1 MARTKKQVLQAT
13 ARKQQLLLEAEQRA
27 ARQAEQ
33 AGQNPA
39 RKGRPVKP
47 ETSTASSSSTGA
59 TKHVD
64 PQVRPPGRPIK
75 TPSPRKLKPLLEPLG
90 VKEADDGKVNSD
102 GSLYK
107 KIILAPQRK
116 NKVSEDVQADSAKA
130 VDKKNKKEEYLD
142 QTVTVNLD
150 AEKEDNYIPT
160 PVSGPVNMKKAKL
173 TARKS
178 TNALKKAE
186 AQELL
191 QSLTRKETEAQPN
204 PSLDI
209 PNAHLVQISPEDVGR
224 SIQLNAHQEA
234 FPIHKLYARKSG
246 LYPPVYPK
254 LKARKSIRSP
264 SKGNAKKSFLTARKS
279 FPPCTLAPEEVELY
293 RDNDQPSSSSTP
305 DVESV
310 TVFPSIHEAVI
321 TLPKSETLPVA
332 LVCIKDIYKGP
343 DPAEGNEGEAIKETP
358 PHTIRRSNSHQ
369 SPRRSNERPKS
380 PRRKSPKGDRK
391 TKNIFEQF
399 QNEMKE
405 KGSRSMR
412 MSPNKKGA
420 SQEVASTAISS
431 AMKVL
436 RSVSEKVDGRKR
448 KSEAS
453 GLSPRKKSPRRNSLK
468 GGSPDKPDAVTRRNS
483 NSPARSPR
491 SGKKAK
497 EVPDKR
503 RSGSASPRGERR
515 IRSPSVKLQDDNVV
529 YMPLVKKGK
538 VSSKTSPNEF
548 MLTLKGQP
556 SEQTNIA
563 KDSESKTGVIRQ
575 LDFVELCKEQ
585 IVKNIAETVSDD
597 DSPIISG
604 ASLNAMTGLP
614 IRSSSP
620 KPSTSTSE
628 GPSDN
633 SVPEDIGVRSKGL
646 LDLISKVDNRI
657 KTALFAPLESTQ
669 CMEEEE
675 CSDVSSLNTS
685 HNSDTL
691 SHLVDQMEA
700 ETTKAVI
707 KEVDSKP
714 QSDSKGDV
722 ENDTV
727 PPDVKCGE
735 LYRRLTGKVA
745 DSLSPSKSQ
754 RQVLSSPVKPPS
766 DTVKDMVTD
775 NVLILDKSEGC
786 LLKKHLLSP
795 VKSVIEDVYVKCEQ
809 KGEAHPVQC
818 DPTPPDTSIKG
829 SKPEETIEGKRFP
842 LWRKLYRTKEPLP
855 LEILAKAE
863 KDCNVNKK
871 SAFVSDELENYL
883 EDVKKLN
890 LKSEQSLDREEH
902 NASPE
907 SVDFGSEVKEIEPDF
922 DEVEGVLFVSFASK
936 DLMDAHIA
944 VEKKN
949 HWDKDAN
956 HLLGVSRLLSF
967 EKEKQDGDSPE
978 QGKAKTPS
986 SLNLRGQHMKWK
998 KYKRM
1003 LKEEFENLQLTR
1015 ERGDPY
1021 SVFRHPEKTSDI
1033 TKIKGWRN
1041 KFVDMEG
1048 DAGKLHWRTE
1058 ERLLRNLEPDDIKA
1072 LGIKKKRR
1080 KNIVFTHRKGTS
1092 KDIGYPAGR
1101 TSIYGQSG
1109 SPEEI
1114 GDNWDMM
1121 MEEYEE
1127 PLYGDYGEDG
1137 SDHTDEE
1144 MRSINWSYGHS
1155 EEGVSLL
1162 DMDSSVRDRPFGYA
1176 KRAQVRNEFA
1186 ELFCWGEE
1194 EMKIMKNLGGRVRNR
1209 RKKNDPRDMTS
1220 LLRDSESPEMKKK
1233 FRLKMKV
1240 KRSDYIPVAVITEQ
1254 MALDATCALD
1264 CGIYKPT
1271 KAGTG
1276 CTDNIMTKT
1285 MVLKTVQ
1292 PAAFAGRKLL
1302 NKGSTL
1308 FRAQRDPKRTM
1319 LKSGVPTEYV
1329 KRVNSVEGD
1338 GTADGSLDNHDSLD
1352 EDGMVID
1359 GSGDSKRPCDKPGCR
1374 YGCICHLCNDN
1385 QEDLEPRS
1393 QESHTCNKEYCR
1405 LGCICDSLV
1414 SNQDTA
1420 IPFHCGKPECM
1431 IECVCSRP
1439 ERRSSAGATSSGLPD
1454 DGANS
1459 SDEIPP
1465 LIQDSDVS
1473 AEGSKFE
1480 NQKAKEDKPA
1490 VSKTWSRH
1498 PKGDKYSNLPKR
1510 ESRHRMS
1517 KNLDA
1522 ITRKALMVYETSE
1535 VYCEQS
1541 GRSRKKHT
1549 EEISPGSRAA
1559 VSKLT
1564 SPTNKAKGPVLPKV
1578 MKRKPSLSQEVVQ
1591 ISDDDDDDNTDVT
1604 SCARS
1609 AAFSPT
1615 KTSDR
1620 NLSNDPTVVRI
1631 EKTENESDASS
1642 ISVTPGGSRPGTPG
1656 PNPQDLGRRLAKVA
1670 IDCQNKDGAPKN
1682 SDKHRP
1688 HAAELPKRKP
1698 SRTLPTDLLHAQ
1710 WHTQMVCLKANPK
1723 PKETKDPGSESEPE
1737 EIKLLEFMAN
1747 CNWDNA
1753 KPQILSRVAQCLS
1766 RGVYPD
1772 PRRMVIGD
1780 FIVEI
1785 MPKAEKCAVIPPE
1798 LKGKLPE
1805 HMYSIR
1811 VKVMR
1816 KASESDIK
1824 KFQAASA
1831 AAHLKQHR
1839 ASLNKPRDSFSVQSC
1854 DTASRRIF
1862 KNTSYGGP
1870 DKNGAL
1876 SHTLQKTLP
1885 PTPSSSAPPS
1895 AATSSAAPSVSMG
1908 ISGFNRLQISHP
1920 SSTFMES
1927 SGNSTMTIDGNR
1939 SEIMKLND
1947 ISGNRDAESDSA
1959 DIEHITVQ
1967 NTETGDSISMVVGTM
1982 DSKKKG
1988 KKPEKEAK
1996 LSGNEPVKK
2005 KNKAKLQSPQGDVV
2019 HESKP
2024 KILKGSTT
2032 SSLDKLGKIPLS
2044 GPVDEKF
2051 ASIFGCVEESPGG
2064 AGYVRDGE
2072 VTIDLTDDNVET
2084 SHNDTHDEPEQLVLD
2099 PKSVNPPGNG
2109 RNEAS
2114 SVKILPSSADM
2125 KHVRPSTPKSFPPI
2139 QNQTFQIRGPAA
2151 PPIGQILVPVPGP
2164 TMQTAGSQII
2174 LAGAPVATNVSTVGN
2189 SRPTK
2194 TIISTPGGKL
2204 YGPFTDINDVKML
2217 QVKNPDGT
2225 TQPLLRFL
2233 PANSFPIVPPAKSV
2247 GSQGSKITKS
2257 LLGTKY
2263 IPGPHGTILRLEEV
2277 VENKSQEKTKVLIE
2291 EDAKPSKKRRRK
2303 KNVDPAS
2310 AKGLNALSADEPS
2323 SRGLKKKGR
2332 KSDQSNSVESFDEVD
2347 GSSGSKVRKGGS
2359 KSQPMATGKCPVGKD
2374 IEKKVS
2380 SETHLVTSL
2389 DEEDSGTAQQ
2399 TLNQVHVLQDTAD
2412 KENKVEYCEAAAGTN
2427 KKHGDGDKE
2436 SSQKKVARKPGQST
2450 SGGAVDGGL
2459 RQARSLSLDS
2469 PDTIKTSTPNPGAY
2483 KIQKTQQGFLPV
2495 KRQRSDSDS
2504 AAFADSSKRI
2514 KLVDGRPSSDAL
2526 GSPSQI
2532 LANIESSMKLTP
2544 IQKFKGRMNLPVID
2558 ISDDDSQMSL
2568 DGCSI
2573 SGHSLQGQH
2582 TINISEEEKLDVL
2595 GGVDPDTHPLEDAR
2609 ETLYRQLKEDEEDF
2623 RGEVRERKTNKERA
2637 RRQDILCMFMYL
2649 YNSISEGEDNP
2660 PVTLSRQKVLD
2671 AALMTI
2677 ECEKQRSAQLI
2688 EDLKMEKF
2696 YRRAQRRR
2704 LRVAVDGLLKKGIS
2718 AKVIGSHLEEV
2729 KQQELKRHSKR
2740 HLLRKI
2746 IKYGMQKSQDEKEV
2760 EMEKDTSAPSPSAAS
2775 ASIGSPSTSLST
2787 EARTCN
2793 AKETNGNSIG
2803 DKLRAAPGM
2812 KVDPN
2817 NPSCFWSESEKF
2829 VIEIE
2834 KDDDEESVNEDIEER
2849 ETTENVLAENVKDIT
2864 DMKLKFEKVGKA
2876 IVSEQ
2881 GGTVEDG
2888 ECVKNSGKI
2897 PSMQNSPVQKEK
2909 GDIKLREKGSAKS
2922 GQRTLQRSNSEEAI
2936 LQVESFIENAAR
2948 LSYDCDDLDVTDAV
2962 CDDKSPEEEP
2972 RLPTIEQAEKINE
2985 IQKVVNKPV
2994 SKTEENQPV
3003 ECLAD
3008 EMCVET
3014 LEREKSP
3021 EKDAMFSLLLPS
3033 ELNFDDA
3040 SVESV
3045 PLESKTPSENCSS
3058 EATGNLNKVGAIR
3071 EISQSEASQG
3081 SDKTD
3086 TSSIRE
3092 NGKSGKKENFL
3103 ICDVRG
3109 LAKNEFFCTK

>member
-47 ETSTASSSSTGA
+47 DTSAASSSGIGV

-75 TPSPRKLKPLLEPLG
+75 TPSPRKVKPLLESLG
-90 VKEADDGKVNSD
+90 GKEAEDVKGNTDGT
-102 GSLYK
+102 LYK
-107 KIILAPQRK
+107 KIILAPQKK
-116 NKVSEDVQADSAKA
+116 NKLSEDVQAKEETTDRSNAL
-130 VDKKNKKEEYLD
+130 DKKSKKEECLD
-142 QTVTVNLD
+142 PPVILNLD
-150 AEKEDNYIPT
+150 AEKDNYIPT
-160 PVSGPVNMKKAKL
+160 PISGPVNMKKTKF

-191 QSLTRKETEAQPN
+191 QSLARKETGAQPN
-204 PSLDI
+204 PTLEI
-209 PNAHLVQISPEDVGR
+209 PNAHVIPISPEAGGTPV
-224 SIQLNAHQEA
+224 QLNPNQKV
-234 FPIHKLYARKSG
+234 FPFHKLYERKSG
-246 LYPPVYPK
+246 PYPQVYPK

-264 SKGNAKKSFLTARKS
+264 SKGSAKKSFLTARKS

-310 TVFPSIHEAVI
+310 SVFPSIHEAVI
-321 TLPKSETLPVA
+321 TLPKSQTLPVA

-343 DPAEGNEGEAIKETP
+343 DPAEGNEGQTMKETP
-358 PHTIRRSNSHQ
+358 PHIIRRSNSNQ
-369 SPRRSNERPKS
+369 STKRSNERPKS
-380 PRRKSPKGDRK
+380 PRRKSLKGDRK
-391 TKNIFEQF
+391 AKNIFEQF
-399 QNEMKE
+399 QNEIKE
-405 KGSRSMR
+405 KGSRSKK
-412 MSPNKKGA
+412 MSSNKKSAG
-420 SQEVASTAISS
+420 QEVASTAISS

-436 RSVSEKVDGRKR
+436 RSVSEKVDGQKR
-448 KSEAS
+448 KSEKS

-468 GGSPDKPDAVTRRNS
+468 GDSPEMPDAEPRRKS

-497 EVPDKR
+497 DVPDKR

-548 MLTLKGQP
+548 MLTLKGQLC
-556 SEQTNIA
+556 EETNKA
-563 KDSESKTGVIRQ
+563 KDCESKSGAIRQ
-575 LDFVELCKEQ
+575 LDFVERCKEQ
-585 IVKNIAETVSDD
+585 IVKNISETGD
-597 DSPIISG
+597 DSPVISG
-604 ASLNAMTGLP
+604 SSSTAVNALP
-614 IRSSSP
+614 ITLSSP
-620 KPSTSTSE
+620 KPSTSTLD
-628 GPSDN
+628 GPDGN
-633 SVPEDIGVRSKGL
+633 SVTEGLGGRSKGL
-646 LDLISKVDNRI
+646 MDLITKVDNRI
-657 KTALFAPLESTQ
+657 KTALFVPLESAP

-700 ETTKAVI
+700 ETTNSVPQG
-707 KEVDSKP
+707 VDSKI
-714 QSDSKGDV
+714 QSDKKSDV
-722 ENDTV
+722 ENDTL

-745 DSLSPSKSQ
+745 DPISLSTSQ
-754 RQVLSSPVKPPS
+754 RQTQSSPVKPPS
-766 DTVKDMVTD
+766 ESVKDVVKD
-775 NVLILDKSEGC
+775 NTLVLDKSEGC

-795 VKSVIEDVYVKCEQ
+795 VKAVIEDVCVKPEQ
-809 KGEAHPVQC
+809 AGETQPVQF
-818 DPTPPDTSIKG
+818 DTAPQESSSKD
-829 SKPEETIEGKRFP
+829 SKPEETVEGKRIP

-863 KDCNVNKK
+863 KDCNLNKK

-890 LKSEQSLDREEH
+890 LKSDGSLDREEH

-907 SVDFGSEVKEIEPDF
+907 SVDNSLEVRDIEPDF

-936 DLMDAHIA
+936 DIMDAHIA

-967 EKEKQDGDSPE
+967 EKEKQEGDSPE

-1003 LKEEFENLQLTR
+1003 LKEEFDNLQLTR

-1021 SVFRHPEKTSDI
+1021 SGFRHPEKTSDI

-1092 KDIGYPAGR
+1092 KDIGYPSGR

-1127 PLYGDYGEDG
+1127 PLYGDYGEG

-1144 MRSINWSYGHS
+1144 MRRINWSYGHS
-1155 EEGVSLL
+1155 EE
-1162 DMDSSVRDRPFGYA
+1162 MDSGVRDRPFGHA
-1176 KRAQVRNEFA
+1176 KRTQVRNEFA
-1186 ELFCWGEE
+1186 DLFNWGEE
-1194 EMKIMKNLGGRVRNR
+1194 EMKIMKKLGGRVRNR
-1209 RKKNDPRDMTS
+1209 RKKNDPTDMTS
-1220 LLRDSESPEMKKK
+1220 LLRDSESPEMRKK

-1240 KRSDYIPVAVITEQ
+1240 KRSEYVPVAFITEQ
-1254 MALDATCALD
+1254 MAMKATCALD
-1264 CGIYKPT
+1264 FGIYKPT
-1271 KAGTG
+1271 QKRTRYA
-1276 CTDNIMTKT
+1276 DNINTKT
-1285 MVLKTVQ
+1285 MVLQTVQ
-1292 PAAFAGRKLL
+1292 PDPHAGMKLH

-1308 FRAQRDPKRTM
+1308 FRGQRDSKRPM

-1329 KRVNSVEGD
+1329 RRVNSEGD
-1338 GTADGSLDNHDSLD
+1338 GTADASLDNHDSRD
-1352 EDGMVID
+1352 EDGVVIE
-1359 GSGDSKRPCDKPGCR
+1359 GSRDPKRPCDKPGCR

-1414 SNQDTA
+1414 SSQEAN

-1431 IECVCSRP
+1431 IECVCSRT
-1439 ERRSSAGATSSGLPD
+1439 ERSPNGTASSGLPD

-1473 AEGSKFE
+1473 AEGSKFDS
-1480 NQKAKEDKPA
+1480 QKAKEDKPA

-1517 KNLDA
+1517 KTLDA

-1549 EEISPGSRAA
+1549 EEVSPGSRAA

-1564 SPTNKAKGPVLPKV
+1564 SPTSKAKGPVLLKV
-1578 MKRKPSLSQEVVQ
+1578 MKRKPSISQEVVQ
-1591 ISDDDDDDNTDVT
+1591 ISDDDDDNTDMM

-1609 AAFSPT
+1609 AAFTPS

-1620 NLSNDPTVVRI
+1620 DFSNDPTVVRI
-1631 EKTENESDASS
+1631 EKPESESGASS
-1642 ISVTPGGSRPGTPG
+1642 ISITPGGSRPGTPG

-1670 IDCQNKDGAPKN
+1670 IDCHSKEGATLT
-1682 SDKHRP
+1682 SDKP
-1688 HAAELPKRKP
+1688 KPQAAEVPKRKP
-1698 SRTLPTDLLHAQ
+1698 SKVLAADHHHAQ

-1723 PKETKDPGSESEPE
+1723 PKDSDSSELEPE

-1785 MPKAEKCAVIPPE
+1785 MPKADKCAVIPPE

-1824 KFQAASA
+1824 KFLASS
-1831 AAHLKQHR
+1831 AHLKHR
-1839 ASLNKPRDSFSVQSC
+1839 ASLSKPRDSVSGQSC
-1854 DTASRRIF
+1854 DSASKRVF
-1862 KNTSYGGP
+1862 NNTSYGSL
-1870 DKNGAL
+1870 DKSGGL
-1876 SHTLQKTLP
+1876 SQPYQKPLA
-1885 PTPSSSAPPS
+1885 PTPSSSVLPSPPTS
-1895 AATSSAAPSVSMG
+1895 AASTSVSQSPMG
-1908 ISGFNRLQISHP
+1908 ISGFNRLQISRP

-1927 SGNSTMTIDGNR
+1927 SGNSNVTIDGNR
-1939 SEIMKLND
+1939 SEMVKLND
-1947 ISGNRDAESDSA
+1947 ISGNRDAESDSP

-1967 NTETGDSISMVVGTM
+1967 NTETGDSISMFVGPT
-1982 DSKKKG
+1982 DSKKK
-1988 KKPEKEAK
+1988 KKSEKVAK
-1996 LSGNEPVKK
+1996 LSGNDHMKK
-2005 KNKAKLQSPQGDVV
+2005 KHKSKLQNAAGDVV

-2024 KILKGSTT
+2024 KILKGATT

-2044 GPVDEKF
+2044 GPMDEKY
-2051 ASIFGCVEESPGG
+2051 ASIFGCVEESPESANCVGN
-2064 AGYVRDGE
+2064 GE
-2072 VTIDLTDDNVET
+2072 MTIDLTDDNAET
-2084 SHNDTHDEPEQLVLD
+2084 NQNETHDEPEQLIGH
-2099 PKSVNPPGNG
+2099 PKPVKPPENG
-2109 RNEAS
+2109 RNESS
-2114 SVKILPSSADM
+2114 SVKMFPSSVDM
-2125 KHVRPSTPKSFPPI
+2125 KRHHSSTPKVVPPI

-2151 PPIGQILVPVPGP
+2151 PPIGQILVPVSGP
-2164 TMQTAGSQII
+2164 TMQTAGSPII
-2174 LAGAPVATNVSTVGN
+2174 LAGAPVATNVSSIGQP
-2189 SRPTK
+2189 RPTK

-2233 PANSFPIVPPAKSV
+2233 PANSFPIVQPAKPV
-2247 GSQGSKITKS
+2247 ASQGNKIQKS

-2263 IPGPHGTILRLEEV
+2263 IPGPHGTLLRLEEV
-2277 VENKSQEKTKVLIE
+2277 VENKSQEKTKAMTE
-2291 EDAKPSKKRRRK
+2291 EDPKPSKKKRRK

-2310 AKGLNALSADEPS
+2310 ANGLNTDDSVGREV
-2323 SRGLKKKGR
+2323 KKKGQ
-2332 KSDQSNSVESFDEVD
+2332 KSDQSNSIESFDEVD
-2347 GSSGSKVRKGGS
+2347 GSSGWKVRKGGS
-2359 KSQPMATGKCPVGKD
+2359 KSQLMASSKCPVGKD
-2374 IEKKVS
+2374 KEKKPS

-2389 DEEDSGTAQQ
+2389 DEDDPGTVQQ
-2399 TLNQVHVLQDTAD
+2399 PVNQVLVIRDTAD
-2412 KENKVEYCEAAAGTN
+2412 KENKGEYCETAPGAY
-2427 KKHGDGDKE
+2427 KKHGDGDKD
-2436 SSQKKVARKPGQST
+2436 SSQKIVARKPGQST
-2450 SGGAVDGGL
+2450 SGGAVEGGP

-2469 PDTIKTSTPNPGAY
+2469 PDSIKTSTPNPGAY
-2483 KIQKTQQGFLPV
+2483 KMKKTQQGFLPI

-2504 AAFADSSKRI
+2504 AAFADASKRI
-2514 KLVDGRPSSDAL
+2514 KLVDGRPSSDVL

-2544 IQKFKGRMNLPVID
+2544 IQKFKERMNFPVID
-2558 ISDDDSQMSL
+2558 ISDDDSQMSF
-2568 DGCSI
+2568 DGCNS
-2573 SGHSLQGQH
+2573 SGHSLQGQG
-2582 TINISEEEKLDVL
+2582 TINISEE
-2595 GGVDPDTHPLEDAR
+2595 
-2609 ETLYRQLKEDEEDF
+2609 DEEDL
-2623 RGEVRERKTNKERA
+2623 RGEVRERKTHKERA

-2649 YNSISEGEDNP
+2649 YNSISDGEENP
-2660 PVTLSRQKVLD
+2660 TVTLSRQKVLD

-2696 YRRAQRRR
+2696 YRRAQKRR
-2704 LRVAVDGLLKKGIS
+2704 LRVAVDGLLKKGVP
-2718 AKVIGSHLEEV
+2718 AKVIGSHLEGV
-2729 KQQELKRHSKR
+2729 KEQELKRHSKR

-2746 IKYGMQKSQDEKEV
+2746 IQYGKQKSMDEEEVDSGKDISAAAPSATSVSITSPSISQNTEDRTCEV
-2760 EMEKDTSAPSPSAAS
+2760 E
-2775 ASIGSPSTSLST
+2775 
-2787 EARTCN
+2787 
-2793 AKETNGNSIG
+2793 ETNSNSIG
-2803 DKLRAAPGM
+2803 QKLRAAPGIQ
-2812 KVDPN
+2812 VDPN
-2817 NPSCFWSESEKF
+2817 NPSHLWSETEQF
-2829 VIEIE
+2829 VIEIV
-2834 KDDDEESVNEDIEER
+2834 KDEDEDLVKEDIEEK
-2849 ETTENVLAENVKDIT
+2849 ETTEDNLPKNVDSITGVKS
-2864 DMKLKFEKVGKA
+2864 KVEKT
-2876 IVSEQ
+2876 IEQ
-2881 GGTVEDG
+2881 DVDEDCVE
-2888 ECVKNSGKI
+2888 NSGKT
-2897 PSMQNSPVQKEK
+2897 PSMQNSPIRKEK
-2909 GDIKLREKGSAKS
+2909 GDIKLREKGSGTS
-2922 GQRTLQRSNSEEAI
+2922 GQGTLQRSNSEEAI
-2936 LQVESFIENAAR
+2936 LQVESFIENAVR
-2948 LSYDCDDLDVTDAV
+2948 LNFDRDEGVGTGEICDDSSGPKV
-2962 CDDKSPEEEP
+2962 EP
-2972 RLPTIEQAEKINE
+2972 RLPISEKSEQINKLPE
-2985 IQKVVNKPV
+2985 IVNPPV
-2994 SKTEENQPV
+2994 STTEENQSV
-3003 ECLAD
+3003 EFLAD
-3008 EMCVET
+3008 DVCVET
-3014 LEREKSP
+3014 PEREKSP
-3021 EKDAMFSLLLPS
+3021 DKDTMFGLLLPS

-3045 PLESKTPSENCSS
+3045 PMDSKAPNSSS
-3058 EATGNLNKVGAIR
+3058 EATGELNNIGAIR
-3071 EISQSEASQG
+3071 EIDQSDSTQG
-3081 SDKTD
+3081 SDKMD
-3086 TSSIRE
+3086 TSSVHE

-3109 LAKNEFFCTK
+3109 LAQNEFFCTK